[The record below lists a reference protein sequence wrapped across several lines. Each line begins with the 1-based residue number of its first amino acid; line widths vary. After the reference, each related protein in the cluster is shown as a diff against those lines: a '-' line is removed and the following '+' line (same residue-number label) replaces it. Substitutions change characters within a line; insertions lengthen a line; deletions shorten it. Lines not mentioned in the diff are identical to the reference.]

1 MTALAEAHLVECAR
15 AGDVEAFEAL
25 MARHA
30 GRVRARAYRITR
42 NEADTEEVVQDVFVR
57 LFRKL
62 GTFEGRA
69 GLGTWLYRVATHAAL
84 DRRRGKRAGRDVH
97 FEDLGVPSKKGR
109 GRRPD
114 WDVLGG
120 ASSPTPESEFLSR
133 ETRRLL
139 GAAID
144 RLSAPRQLVLRL
156 MTLEGFSCEAT
167 ARMLGESVATVKSRL
182 HRARKTLRAQLSAG
196 FGEESHRD
204 LGFLPHEQSPR
215 PSVIEPGGPSGC

>member
-1 MTALAEAHLVECAR
+1 M
-15 AGDVEAFEAL
+15 
-25 MARHA
+25 
-30 GRVRARAYRITR
+30 
-42 NEADTEEVVQDVFVR
+42 EEV
-57 LFRKL
+57 
-62 GTFEGRA
+62 
-69 GLGTWLYRVATHAAL
+69 
-84 DRRRGKRAGRDVH
+84 
-97 FEDLGVPSKKGR
+97 GVPSKKGR

-167 ARMLGESVATVKSRL
+167 ARMLCESVATVKSRL